1 MMFEEHSCVRQLY
14 VGKGRVLQKG
24 RNEFQ
29 FTTSLYFLSIVILD
43 NYSIKLILMV
53 GGYNDYADIEITSL
67 RLS

>member
-43 NYSIKLILMV
+43 YYSIKLILMV
-53 GGYNDYADIEITSL
+53 
-67 RLS
+67 